1 MNVKF
6 KDGTIK
12 ECSAPT
18 EQKLFK
24 SGESAG
30 WILNFALLGDITS
43 DDVDKLLTSDNVSEL
58 TFISKDE
65 NEIATAF
72 TLSNYNRVSSAFIRY
87 LEPQNKSRVEIQ
99 LTKGV

>member
-6 KDGTIK
+6 KDGTIT
-12 ECSAPT
+12 ECSSLT

-24 SGESAG
+24 AGESAG
-30 WILNFALLGDITS
+30 WILNLALLGDITS

-65 NEIATAF
+65 NETETTFA
-72 TLSNYNRVSSAFIRY
+72 LSNYNRVSSAVIRY
-87 LEPQNKSRVEIQ
+87 LEPQNKSRVDIQ

>member
-1 MNVKF
+1 MQVKF
-6 KDGTIK
+6 KDGTITG
-12 ECSAPT
+12 CSSPT

-43 DDVDKLLTSDNVSEL
+43 DNVDKLLMSDNVSEL

-65 NEIATAF
+65 NETETAF
-72 TLSNYNRVSSAFIRY
+72 TLSNYNRVSSAVIRY
-87 LEPQNKSRVEIQ
+87 SEPQNKSRVDIQ